1 MESQLQ
7 INMLGGFSL
16 QYNGK
21 VIDYQKS
28 RSHKLW
34 LILEYLITF
43 RDKEITQ
50 SELIEL
56 LWGDDFTENPAN
68 TLKTLL
74 HRLRN
79 MLDELKF
86 APSKEMIIYNRGVYA
101 WNNKLNFV
109 VDTDQFTSLC
119 ILGDEEEDV
128 NRKIDYYLNALEYYK
143 GDFLPKSSL
152 EAWVVPINAYYHSE
166 FLRVVQS
173 SVELL
178 KEQGRSY
185 DVITVCQQAVAIDPY
200 DESLHYEL
208 IQAMLDT
215 GGQQAALAHYEH
227 VVDLFYSEFGINLSD
242 ALTDLY
248 KEIIKESNG
257 IEVDLSLI
265 RDRLQEE
272 DGRPGAFY
280 CEYSLFKEIYHL
292 ETRSASRNGQS
303 IYLCLMSVT
312 DGNNEM
318 LDNKRQQNSAMSQ
331 LHSAIQYSL
340 RRGDVFTRYSV
351 SQYLIM
357 LPTVSFENGE
367 MVLKRI
373 QKNFKKE
380 NPHSKAII
388 TYKLQPLTPQM

>member
-1 MESQLQ
+1 M
-7 INMLGGFSL
+7 
-16 QYNGK
+16 
-21 VIDYQKS
+21 
-28 RSHKLW
+28 
-34 LILEYLITF
+34 
-43 RDKEITQ
+43 
-50 SELIEL
+50 
-56 LWGDDFTENPAN
+56 
-68 TLKTLL
+68 
-74 HRLRN
+74 
-79 MLDELKF
+79 
-86 APSKEMIIYNRGVYA
+86 
-101 WNNKLNFV
+101 
-109 VDTDQFTSLC
+109 
-119 ILGDEEEDV
+119 
-128 NRKIDYYLNALEYYK
+128 
-143 GDFLPKSSL
+143 
-152 EAWVVPINAYYHSE
+152 VPINAYYHSE

-173 SVELL
+173 CVELL

-272 DGRPGAFY
+272 DGRPGAFIANIRY
-280 CEYSLFKEIYHL
+280 LKKFIIWK
-292 ETRSASRNGQS
+292 TRSASRNGRS

-331 LHSAIQYSL
+331 LHSAINTL
-340 RRGDVFTRYSV
+340 CA
-351 SQYLIM
+351 
-357 LPTVSFENGE
+357 GE
-367 MVLKRI
+367 MCSPGTVYRNI
-373 QKNFKKE
+373 
-380 NPHSKAII
+380 
-388 TYKLQPLTPQM
+388 